1 MNEQCEWNKKN
12 QDRIDETEQ
21 QTTKKNLVKLKFQQ
35 LFYELMKF
43 IVAVV
48 VVVAIIIVNHHF
60 IDVPYIFVVDFI
72 RFSYNEFL

>member
-1 MNEQCEWNKKN
+1 MNEQCKGNKKN

-21 QTTKKNLVKLKFQQ
+21 QTTTKNLVKLKFQQ

-43 IVAVV
+43 IVAV

>member
-1 MNEQCEWNKKN
+1 MNNVNETNNN

-21 QTTKKNLVKLKFQQ
+21 QTTKNLVKLKFQQ

-43 IVAVV
+43 IVV